1 MWREAMMEL
10 LDQLEAENPE
20 DPALAPKELSEWAC
34 IYIKYLQIFHK
45 LEAAYDQMLQPQKR
59 QDMQKALEACM
70 GRMLEIRHWLV
81 KLNRGLDFVQ
91 LDDLLVDLKLTP
103 DVLEVPV
110 PRYFIED
117 RAKELNDRDKFLQV
131 LLEKYQQAN
140 QQGAA
145 DAGAVVTGNSS
156 KQGNS
161 ANAVSSGPPLL
172 PEEAVAVIIRNERG
186 RQARERTR
194 LVASAKR
201 SRTVEE
207 RRRQAG
213 VALSKDEAVTKIQ
226 SMLRGCLWRNR
237 VRQEAN
243 QELVFV
249 GMKPQP
255 VDPKADPQA
264 IEARHLLARKQQLL
278 DPEHGTLRKYDDAVV
293 SLKAKVL
300 ETEGED
306 MREAIQDK
314 INAWFIANRNPQT
327 GEYPDLPP
335 EEAGGSKVILQ
346 PPLPSVEELLADEA
360 AAAADKSKKGG
371 KPGAAAAKKPAGKD
385 AKGGGKGDAAAEGS
399 GTAEVISS
407 AFIPLIQGDA
417 AAEGSGTAEVISSAF
432 IPLIEGAV
440 AEYIGKWQER
450 PAPGGASWEQQH
462 DPELLKDELRPLVFE
477 EVRQQV
483 DEEMRTLLANLKE
496 LVAAEAAAKAGKKAK
511 KKKGGKAKK
520 GAGGKK
526 AKGGKGKKKNDPTA
540 ERSMESLFA
549 ELASN
554 GVHMRL
560 HVSIPS
566 SLQADRSM
574 ESLFAELAS
583 NGVLVS
589 PPKVELADYL
599 GGYSFMG
606 ATLEKAGIIPDPSLA
621 QIRQA
626 VTEFAILPLGSQLV
640 HERLPHIKSLL
651 LYGAPSTGKTMV
663 AQAIAHLSGSCF
675 FDLSPRNTDGHYP
688 GKAVAMLLHMV
699 FKVAKT
705 MAPSV
710 IYIDEVEKVFV
721 SDKKKAKEFGGQEPF
736 SHIKKELLR
745 ELKGLA
751 PGDRVLMVGASRE
764 PWLAAK
770 KDEKAFMGVWGKAL
784 HMPLPDYAARRLI
797 WPGLFARHGGKLAYD
812 FDLSTLAQLSEGY
825 AAGALDAVVSGLLTP
840 VRRERLKMHPVDI
853 QEILHWLCRVQAVPQ
868 EVDEALHKWADRTP
882 ALAAIKGAAADKA
895 AAAAGGGSSKKGAKD
910 EKGKKKKK

>member
-1 MWREAMMEL
+1 MANVTYDIMWREAMMEL

-34 IYIKYLQIFHK
+34 IYIRYLQIFRK

-59 QDMQKALEACM
+59 QDMRKALEACM

-103 DVLEVPV
+103 DVLEMPV

-140 QQGAA
+140 QQEAA
-145 DAGAVVTGNSS
+145 DAAAGIGSRSSGSSS
-156 KQGNS
+156 KQGSS
-161 ANAVSSGPPLL
+161 AGAVGGGPPLL

-186 RQARERTR
+186 RRARERTR
-194 LVASAKR
+194 LVAAAKR
-201 SRTVEE
+201 SRAVDE

-213 VALSKDEAVTKIQ
+213 VPLSKDEAVTKIQ
-226 SMLRGCLWRNR
+226 SVLRGCLWRSR
-237 VRQEAN
+237 VRREAN

-249 GMKPQP
+249 GMKPQH
-255 VDPKADPQA
+255 VDPKADPQVV
-264 IEARHLLARKQQLL
+264 EARHLLARKQQLL
-278 DPEHGTLRKYDDAVV
+278 DPEHGTLKKYDDAVV

-327 GEYPDLPP
+327 GEYPDLPAD
-335 EEAGGSKVILQ
+335 EEGGSKVILQ
-346 PPLPSVEELLADEA
+346 PLLPSVEELLASEA
-360 AAAADKSKKGG
+360 AAAGDKAKKGG
-371 KPGAAAAKKPAGKD
+371 KPSSAAAKKPAGKD
-385 AKGGGKGDAAAEGS
+385 ARAGGKGDAAAEGS
-399 GTAEVISS
+399 GTS
-407 AFIPLIQGDA
+407 
-417 AAEGSGTAEVISSAF
+417 EVISSAF

-450 PAPGGASWEQQH
+450 PAPGGASWELQH

-483 DEEMRTLLANLKE
+483 DEEMRMLLANLKE

-511 KKKGGKAKK
+511 KKGAKKGDGKK

-526 AKGGKGKKKNDPTA
+526 SKGSKGKKKKDPTA
-540 ERSMESLFA
+540 
-549 ELASN
+549 
-554 GVHMRL
+554 
-560 HVSIPS
+560 
-566 SLQADRSM
+566 DRSV

-599 GGYSFMG
+599 GGNSVMG

-626 VTEFAILPLGSQLV
+626 VTEFAILPLGSQLA

-736 SHIKKELLR
+736 SRIKKELLR

-751 PGDRVLMVGASRE
+751 PGDRVVLVGCSRE

-770 KDEKAFMGVWGKAL
+770 KDEKAFMGVWSKAL
-784 HMPLPDYAARRLI
+784 HMPLPDYAARRLV

-840 VRRERLKMHPVDI
+840 VRRERLKLQPVDI
-853 QEILHWLCRVQAVPQ
+853 PEILHWLCRVQAVAP

-882 ALAAIKGAAADKA
+882 ALAAIKGTAADKA
-895 AAAAGGGSSKKGAKD
+895 AAAAGGGSKKGAKD
-910 EKGKKKKK
+910 EKSKKKEK

>member
-1 MWREAMMEL
+1 MANVTYDIMWREAMMEL

-34 IYIKYLQIFHK
+34 IYIKYLQIFRK

-59 QDMQKALEACM
+59 QDMRKALEACM

-145 DAGAVVTGNSS
+145 DAGAVVTSNSS

-201 SRTVEE
+201 SRAVEE
-207 RRRQAG
+207 RRRQAA

-407 AFIPLIQGDA
+407 AFIPLI
-417 AAEGSGTAEVISSAF
+417 
-432 IPLIEGAV
+432 EGAV

-526 AKGGKGKKKNDPTA
+526 AKGGKGKKKKDPT
-540 ERSMESLFA
+540 
-549 ELASN
+549 
-554 GVHMRL
+554 
-560 HVSIPS
+560 
-566 SLQADRSM
+566 ADRSM

-626 VTEFAILPLGSQLV
+626 VTEFAILPLGSQLA

-736 SHIKKELLR
+736 SRIKKELLR

-751 PGDRVLMVGASRE
+751 PGDRVLLVGASRE

-770 KDEKAFMGVWGKAL
+770 KDEKAFMGVWSKAL

-812 FDLSTLAQLSEGY
+812 FDLGTLAQLSEGY

-853 QEILHWLCRVQAVPQ
+853 QEFLHWLCRVQAVPQ

-895 AAAAGGGSSKKGAKD
+895 AAAAGGGGSKKGAKD

>member
-1 MWREAMMEL
+1 MANVTYDIMWREAMMEL

-34 IYIKYLQIFHK
+34 IYIKYLQIFRK

-59 QDMQKALEACM
+59 QDMRKALEACM

-145 DAGAVVTGNSS
+145 DAGAVVTSNSS

-201 SRTVEE
+201 SRAVEE

-407 AFIPLIQGDA
+407 AFIPLI
-417 AAEGSGTAEVISSAF
+417 
-432 IPLIEGAV
+432 EGAV

-540 ERSMESLFA
+540 
-549 ELASN
+549 
-554 GVHMRL
+554 
-560 HVSIPS
+560 
-566 SLQADRSM
+566 DRSM

-626 VTEFAILPLGSQLV
+626 VTEFAILPLGSQLA

-751 PGDRVLMVGASRE
+751 PGDRVLLVGASHE

>member
-1 MWREAMMEL
+1 MEL

-34 IYIKYLQIFHK
+34 IYIKYLQIFRK

-59 QDMQKALEACM
+59 QDMRKALEACM

-145 DAGAVVTGNSS
+145 DAGAVVTSNSS

-201 SRTVEE
+201 SRAVEE

-407 AFIPLIQGDA
+407 AFIPLI
-417 AAEGSGTAEVISSAF
+417 
-432 IPLIEGAV
+432 EGAV

-540 ERSMESLFA
+540 
-549 ELASN
+549 
-554 GVHMRL
+554 
-560 HVSIPS
+560 
-566 SLQADRSM
+566 DRSM

-626 VTEFAILPLGSQLV
+626 VTEFAILPLGSQLA

-721 SDKKKAKEFGGQEPF
+721 SDKKKAKEFGGQVRGCTWCGMQPQR
-736 SHIKKELLR
+736 STPKEL
-745 ELKGLA
+745 
-751 PGDRVLMVGASRE
+751 RVAV
-764 PWLAAK
+764 AAN
-770 KDEKAFMGVWGKAL
+770 A
-784 HMPLPDYAARRLI
+784 H
-797 WPGLFARHGGKLAYD
+797 
-812 FDLSTLAQLSEGY
+812 
-825 AAGALDAVVSGLLTP
+825 LTF
-840 VRRERLKMHPVDI
+840 
-853 QEILHWLCRVQAVPQ
+853 C
-868 EVDEALHKWADRTP
+868 
-882 ALAAIKGAAADKA
+882 
-895 AAAAGGGSSKKGAKD
+895 
-910 EKGKKKKK
+910 